1 MRAELNVHL
10 CGGRDTLQT
19 EPSSVFSQGVEADVC
34 LCASPCSPQTIVWSC
49 VPSLQR
55 FRLGVL
61 FPYFLC
67 PPPPASLLL
76 ILSSVIVFPPFS
88 PLSSLYL
95 CLVSHQKSHC
105 MGLLALLSLSPF
117 LFSSACPNFGP
128 LCFFLYSFL
137 RYFSI
142 ENGLLLF
149 SPSPQSIIFLHAL
162 SASLAAVVSNWCF
175 SVSAFILCLFFF
187 FFPFLSSSP
196 SLPLISHLPHSVSAG
211 RDRHQHQTDCLPASA
226 HWTQFCEGF
235 IPSSCSCCHA
245 ASLWINQAGSGCET
259 VLLHTRSRYCLTMHF
274 LYNSSTDTA
283 DLDLHCFLP
292 CHLIV
297 VVLQCR
303 ITEVKIES
311 EEKSCSIVVDY

>member
-1 MRAELNVHL
+1 MELRAVPAAVQA
-10 CGGRDTLQT
+10 GGF
-19 EPSSVFSQGVEADVC
+19 V
-34 LCASPCSPQTIVWSC
+34 
-49 VPSLQR
+49 
-55 FRLGVL
+55 
-61 FPYFLC
+61 
-67 PPPPASLLL
+67 SLLS
-76 ILSSVIVFPPFS
+76 LSSSACFPSTYFILRHCFSPFS

-117 LFSSACPNFGP
+117 LFSSACLNFGP

-137 RYFSI
+137 RYFSV

-187 FFPFLSSSP
+187 FSPSSHRPHLCLSSPTSP
-196 SLPLISHLPHSVSAG
+196 ILYLREETGIRQTASLPLCIGLNSVRVS
-211 RDRHQHQTDCLPASA
+211 RL
-226 HWTQFCEGF
+226 F

-292 CHLIV
+292 CHLFV